1 MKIGE
6 VEKMTGLTAKA
17 IRLYEKKKLL
27 SVDRTDSDYRDYNE
41 NDIKRLM
48 TIKNFRLTGMSLSQI
63 KLWVD
68 GIVSDKELIK
78 QRMSEIDR
86 ENEIVTFRYDKDYK
100 IDLKSGEMTEM

>member
-6 VEKMTGLTAKA
+6 VEKLTGLTAKA

-27 SVDRTDSDYRDYNE
+27 SVDRTDSDYRDYND
-41 NDIKRLM
+41 NDINCLM

-68 GIVSDKELIK
+68 GKCD
-78 QRMSEIDR
+78 
-86 ENEIVTFRYDKDYK
+86 NP
-100 IDLKSGEMTEM
+100 

>member
-41 NDIKRLM
+41 NDQNPL
-48 TIKNFRLTGMSLSQI
+48 
-63 KLWVD
+63 
-68 GIVSDKELIK
+68 
-78 QRMSEIDR
+78 
-86 ENEIVTFRYDKDYK
+86 
-100 IDLKSGEMTEM
+100 